1 MTTHTKPNIVFIL
14 VDALRASN
22 LGSFGYPKP
31 ITPTLDKLAAR
42 GTTFEK
48 CFSPTNAS
56 DPALTSLMSGMYTRS
71 HGILHHSYEVPEKEL
86 KNLDQRNV
94 KFLQQI
100 LKDHGYNTYAL
111 DFLARWHMR
120 GYDYY
125 PELKIDRTK
134 RKRQLNR
141 ISRLFKFLHIK
152 PLFKKISH
160 TNTFRKLFGG
170 FDAYPKDIDTTAK
183 AIELINEHQQKNLE
197 QQTTNP
203 YFLFVH
209 YWGVHKPYTCPD
221 VENKRSTECYD
232 NAIQTVDTQ
241 IAQILEAAGEDTIIV
256 VVGDHAE
263 SLGEHG
269 ISFDHHGLYDPS
281 LHVPLIFAGKC
292 VPQNKRIAALTCT
305 TDIFSTLLHLANIPY
320 TPKTDSCN
328 LVPLMEENVKAVRD
342 DLYSEENYYQD
353 KAAIRTLKH
362 KFIKTIGQGICQQCH
377 LVHGADIELYDLEQ
391 DPQELHN
398 IAQQYPELI
407 KEFSEKIDVI
417 LR

>member
-1 MTTHTKPNIVFIL
+1 MTHNTPKPNIIFIL

-31 ITPTLDKLAAR
+31 ITPTLDKLATR

-48 CFSPTNAS
+48 CFSCTNAS

-71 HGILHHSYEVPEKEL
+71 HGILHHSYEVAQKEI
-86 KNLDQRNV
+86 NTMDQRNV
-94 KFLQQI
+94 KFIQQI
-100 LKDHGYNTYAL
+100 LKEHGYNTYAL

-134 RKRQLNR
+134 RKKQLNR
-141 ISRLFKFLHIK
+141 ISRFFKFLHIK

-160 TNTFRKLFGG
+160 TNTFRKIFGG
-170 FDAYPKDIDTTAK
+170 FDAYPKDTDTTAK
-183 AIELINEHQQKNLE
+183 AVELI
-197 QQTTNP
+197 QTSTKDNKQP

-221 VENKRSTECYD
+221 VENKRSTQCYD
-232 NAIQTVDTQ
+232 NAIETVDKH
-241 IAQILEAAGEDTIIV
+241 IAEILDAANEQDIIV

-281 LHVPLIFAGKC
+281 LHVPLIFAGKNI
-292 VPQNKRIAALTCT
+292 PEGKRINALSCT
-305 TDIFSTLLHLANIPY
+305 TDIFSTLLDLAHITYNA
-320 TPKTDSCN
+320 KTDSVS
-328 LVPLMEENVKAVRD
+328 LVPLMQDKVQEVRKEV
-342 DLYSEENYYQD
+342 YTEENYYQD
-353 KAAIRTLKH
+353 KAAIRTTNH

-377 LVHGADIELYDLEQ
+377 IVHGGDIELYDLTQ
-391 DPQELHN
+391 DPQELNN
-398 IAQQYPELI
+398 IAQKHPDVV
-407 KEFSEKIDVI
+407 KEYSEKIDI
-417 LR
+417 LIQ